1 MVPQNT
7 GHFLRLS
14 TMDTSSRS
22 SSGDRGADLAPAIA
36 EFEVVRVTRN
46 VKAEGHRLPKN
57 TRGTVVAVYDQGA
70 AYALEVADLPSG
82 ADVVTLRA
90 DQIERMH

>member
-1 MVPQNT
+1 MI
-7 GHFLRLS
+7 S
-14 TMDTSSRS
+14 IAMDISSRNT
-22 SSGDRGADLAPAIA
+22 SGDHGAALAPPIA

-46 VKAEGHRLPKN
+46 VRAEGHRLPKN
-57 TRGTVVAVYDQGA
+57 TRGTVVAVYDRGA
-70 AYALEVADLPSG
+70 AYAVEIADLPDG